1 MYYYR
6 LLIWYYHYYHY
17 HYYFVS
23 ILLLLLIIGLPRAD
37 PGGQRMASWAVLLLK
52 GQQGGGQSGK
62 FPVISPST
70 TTT

>member
-23 ILLLLLIIGLPRAD
+23 ILLLLIIGLPRAD